1 MEIKLIVS
9 GKEIKAQISDEDLQR
24 IQQKNT
30 ESRFERANYG
40 EDFYYLTDLG
50 NVMSGKYAE
59 SAYENQLWEIGNYF
73 KTAKQAQDHIRAL
86 KLWQAIKVFRQEREG
101 GEWSRGEWYVVLQ
114 KSTGKLIC
122 GQNEVSFDQS
132 TRFLK
137 KETAQA
143 VIDEFYGELMW
154 YFTEFH
160 DD

>member
-9 GKEIKAQISDEDLQR
+9 GKEIKAQISDEDLER
-24 IQQKNT
+24 IQRQNT
-30 ESRFERANYG
+30 ESRFERAGFG
-40 EDFYYLTDLG
+40 EKYYYLSCVGEICSNTEEYDIY
-50 NVMSGKYAE
+50 GKPM
-59 SAYENQLWEIGNYF
+59 WEIGNYF
-73 KTAKQAQDHIRAL
+73 KTEKQAKDHIRAA

-122 GQNEVSFDQS
+122 GQNGISFDQS

-160 DD
+160 DV